1 MITLEKVLAR
11 HRELCDSARDL
22 IEKKG
27 HDYNRG
33 QQLKGDT
40 LFNLRVAKM
49 LGIVDTNT
57 KSVLTRFCDKVMR
70 LISLTSEPNITAS
83 VKDES
88 IKDTIRDIINYG
100 VYIELFYEE
109 MQEEHANTPKLVAND

>member
-1 MITLEKVLAR
+1 MITLKQVLEK
-11 HRELCDSARDL
+11 HIKLCDESRAL

-27 HDYNRG
+27 HDYNRS
-33 QQLKGDT
+33 QQKSGDT
-40 LFNLRVAKM
+40 LFNLRVAKL

-70 LISLTSEPNITAS
+70 LISLTSEPNIDAS

-88 IKDTIRDIINYG
+88 IEDTIKDIINYA
-100 VYIELFYEE
+100 VYIDLFYEE
-109 MQEEHANTPKLVAND
+109 MKQEHNELPKLVAND